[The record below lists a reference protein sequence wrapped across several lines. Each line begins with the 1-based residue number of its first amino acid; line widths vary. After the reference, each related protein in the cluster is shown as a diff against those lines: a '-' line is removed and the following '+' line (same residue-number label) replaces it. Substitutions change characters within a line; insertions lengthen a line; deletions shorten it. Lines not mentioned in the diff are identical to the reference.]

1 MKLSTGRIISTR
13 ALLQPVLSIC
23 CRRLRSYTHGAVIR
37 RARGFMDPRH
47 DNRVPDTGIALTRT
61 HSWSVI
67 SCRISFSISRGQGS
81 SIIHPGWLPRCRRDY
96 RCQLRNHFVRSCFS
110 GNVDEWNGGTTTVE
124 MLLRFTYGIGR
135 VSVDLESLSL
145 GTPSVAMNNFRWNVC
160 NVARLED
167 PPPSFDSVLLRS
179 RATIPHPRPR
189 NEAHSAGFRTWFELK
204 KTSVI
209 LLLNY
214 FPDSSVCFI
223 S

>member
-1 MKLSTGRIISTR
+1 M
-13 ALLQPVLSIC
+13 
-23 CRRLRSYTHGAVIR
+23 
-37 RARGFMDPRH
+37 
-47 DNRVPDTGIALTRT
+47 
-61 HSWSVI
+61 
-67 SCRISFSISRGQGS
+67 
-81 SIIHPGWLPRCRRDY
+81 
-96 RCQLRNHFVRSCFS
+96 
-110 GNVDEWNGGTTTVE
+110 E